1 MKKAAAIS
9 YTAGMNAPKVVA
21 KGQGAVAENILEEGK
36 VHNIPVYEDK
46 ELATLLTEI
55 ELGEQIPPE
64 LYDLVAKI
72 MVFVGDMDELYTK
85 ANVQT
90 E

>member
-9 YTAGMNAPKVVA
+9 YTADMKAPKVVA
-21 KGQGAVAENILEEGK
+21 KGQGEVAENILEEGK
-36 VHNIPVYEDK
+36 AHNIPVYEDK
-46 ELATLLTEI
+46 ELATLLTQV

-72 MVFVGDMDELYTK
+72 MVFVGDVDELYARAKEQTK
-85 ANVQT
+85 
-90 E
+90 